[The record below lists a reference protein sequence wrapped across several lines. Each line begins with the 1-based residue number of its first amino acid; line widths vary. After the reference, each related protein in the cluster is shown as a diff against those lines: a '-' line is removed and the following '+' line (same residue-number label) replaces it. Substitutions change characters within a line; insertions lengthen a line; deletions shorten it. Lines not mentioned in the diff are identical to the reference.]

1 MRRPFLCPQKAAQT
15 FDASGPRDWLC
26 IPLDAQRRGKQP
38 LFTCTVQ
45 NSPARHAVRIST
57 KPQSNR
63 RKAAEM
69 RDVRRLRHQAGIK
82 AAQRFHKCGARISW
96 VRDTASVR
104 SGSIPYGICAESSP
118 ILRHDL
124 PQHAVLRICSG
135 QVILQTMPERTAY
148 RVLLHRLIRMYD
160 RPDKHIQ
167 HAPKQRLL
175 YFRNRFLPKGVD
187 RQTQP
192 SRFGRIQWF
201 KRLRTHGAVDQT
213 ASAKVRAGSPA
224 LSSSDAIGTL
234 PRPESELCAVFR
246 RTAGHKKRGVRPDC
260 RRAKPAETA
269 TADPVLEPLGS
280 PAFPYAL

>member
-1 MRRPFLCPQKAAQT
+1 MRRPFLCPQKAAQA
-15 FDASGPRDWLC
+15 FDTSGPRDWLC

-234 PRPESELCAVFR
+234 PRPESEPCAVFR
-246 RTAGHKKRGVRPDC
+246 RT
-260 RRAKPAETA
+260 KPAETA